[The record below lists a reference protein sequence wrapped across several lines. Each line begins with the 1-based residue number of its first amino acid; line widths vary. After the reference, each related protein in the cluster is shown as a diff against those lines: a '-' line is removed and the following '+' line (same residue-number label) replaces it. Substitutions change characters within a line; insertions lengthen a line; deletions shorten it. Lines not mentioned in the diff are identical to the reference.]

1 MEKGLKVLS
10 KRKKVLGD
18 KVGEVELL
26 ALKFKKTKLIKL
38 RYNKKKILSIG
49 IWYPKRKEEEKHSK
63 AVKAY
68 SP

>member
-26 ALKFKKTKLIKL
+26 ALKFKKTELIKL
-38 RYNKKKILSIG
+38 RYNKVSLNRNLVSKK
-49 IWYPKRKEEEKHSK
+49 KEGREG
-63 AVKAY
+63 
-68 SP
+68 